1 MLLASLALAFQ
12 TTVTIGTDRAGVR
25 TGDGRDSTGRREPRR
40 IEVTEEHRRTAFKD
54 PAARVLLLRARVARM
69 QQDSMLI
76 SYEAKSYQRISVGM
90 SLREIARNRLLFRS
104 ENASLVRWHRN
115 SGVRVD
121 VLGARAALPIA
132 PEGEAEVN
140 DESGDM
146 NSVPYYPGKEQLWV
160 GGEIARAEV
169 NEREIVHPIAEGS
182 EAYYVFATGDSVI
195 ITLPDGRR
203 LTLRELRITAR
214 EPRWNVI
221 VGSFWF
227 EVEGGHLVRAVYRLS
242 TPMDIWAVARSEDPT
257 AMDDI
262 PWAIKPML
270 TPMRADISAI
280 SIEYGLFEQRFWL
293 PTLHRLDAY
302 ARVSFMRLPVRVEE
316 RFRYNRVNGLDS
328 FPIPP
333 RPEQV
338 STSDIRDSLYA
349 SGMDTSAVR
358 ARMREGN
365 AQRDSARKQRRSA
378 QCEESGVYQSNIV
391 RYGGTTVVTYVPC
404 DTAAL
409 RNSPELPGSIYD
421 PGEELFGVSQRDE
434 LVKMLSMNLQPGWAP
449 QLPRLEYGLQYTR
462 FNRIEGLASGVA
474 LKSTLG
480 QGYEAEGVLRA
491 SMADLQLNGELGL
504 SRSNGRRTLR
514 AGAYRRLVASSDFGD
529 PLSFGASMPSFFY
542 ARDEGFYHRAWGG
555 ELSWSRPQ
563 SGGLEWRIFSE
574 QQWNAAVENRWS
586 LFGGA
591 HDDRFL
597 GNVGATKGWYHGAAV
612 RWRSSHGLNP
622 EGWRLTTDFRLE
634 GATGESDFARGLL
647 ETTVT
652 RGLGPVAVSLTAAGG
667 TSEGDLPPQRQF
679 FLGGLH
685 SVRGQTAGSG
695 VGEAFWLG
703 RFELGTAFAAAR
715 PVIFGD
721 FGWAGPRDGWH
732 TIVRPMS
739 GAGIGASFLDG
750 MIRLDL
756 SRGISP
762 RWQTRLDL
770 YLEARF

>member
-12 TTVTIGTDRAGVR
+12 TTVSVGPGGAEVR

-76 SYEAKSYQRISVGM
+76 SYEAKSYQRISVGL
-90 SLREIARNRLLFRS
+90 SLRETTRERLLFRN
-104 ENASLVRWHRN
+104 ENASLVRWHRS

-140 DESGDM
+140 DEAGEM

-160 GGEIARAEV
+160 GGEVASAEV
-169 NEREIVHPIAEGS
+169 NDRELVHPIAEGS
-182 EAYYVFATGDSVI
+182 EAYYFFATGDSVI
-195 ITLPDGRR
+195 LTLPDGKR

-227 EVEGGHLVRAVYRLS
+227 EVERGHLVRAAYRLS
-242 TPMDIWAVARSEDPT
+242 TPIDIWSAARAEDPT
-257 AMDDI
+257 AMDDV
-262 PWAIKPML
+262 PWAVRPLL
-270 TPMRADISAI
+270 TPMRAAVTAI
-280 SIEYGLFEQRFWL
+280 SIEYGLFEQRFWM
-293 PTLHRLDAY
+293 PTNLGMDAF
-302 ARVSFMRLPVRVEE
+302 ARVSFMRLPLRIEE
-316 RFRYNRVNGLDS
+316 RFRYQSVNGLDS
-328 FPIPP
+328 FPAPPIPAP
-333 RPEQV
+333 D
-338 STSDIRDSLYA
+338 STRAIRDSLYTT
-349 SGMDTSAVR
+349 GMDTSAVR
-358 ARMREGN
+358 AEMR
-365 AQRDSARKQRRSA
+365 AFYATRDSLRRQLRVQ
-378 QCEESGVYQSNIV
+378 QCADSGHYRGSSS
-391 RYGGTTVVTYVPC
+391 RFGETTVVTYVPC

-409 RNSPELPGSIYD
+409 RRSPELPASIYD
-421 PGEELFGVSQRDE
+421 RGEELFGVQQREE
-434 LVKMLSMNLQPGWAP
+434 LVKMLTMDLQPAWAP
-449 QLPRLEYGLQYTR
+449 QPPRLEYGLQYTR

-491 SMADLQLNGELGL
+491 SVADLQLNGELGL

-514 AGAYRRLVASSDFGD
+514 AGAYRRLVASSDFGA

-555 ELSWSRPQ
+555 EVSWSRPQ
-563 SGGLEWRIFSE
+563 SGGLEWRLFSE

-597 GNVGATKGWYHGAAV
+597 GNVAATKGWFHGAAV

-652 RGLGPVAVSLTAAGG
+652 RGLGPVAVSLTTAGG
-667 TSEGDLPPQRQF
+667 ITEGELPPQRQF

-685 SVRGQTAGSG
+685 SVRGQTAGTA

-703 RFELGTAFAAAR
+703 RFELGTAFTAAR

-750 MIRLDL
+750 MVRLDL
-756 SRGISP
+756 SRGIYP